1 MAVIILLHISV
12 FFIKGKL
19 ELSNKKQNPIAVKLI
34 HIKEKAKPPQKKHHN
49 AVVKNKK
56 TITKKSN
63 TNKMSSKSIEAIESI
78 MNNNLHKELDELTQ
92 LDEKIKRDIAQEE
105 EREKV
110 KNTAQAIQSQ
120 IKEVWHIPNTIL
132 ENAFCEIELE
142 LDSYGYI
149 ISLKII
155 NSNKSEVFNQF
166 AIQAVEQAAPF
177 MQAKDLPKQMR
188 KIILNMRPDI

>member
-1 MAVIILLHISV
+1 
-12 FFIKGKL
+12 
-19 ELSNKKQNPIAVKLI
+19 
-34 HIKEKAKPPQKKHHN
+34 
-49 AVVKNKK
+49 
-56 TITKKSN
+56 
-63 TNKMSSKSIEAIESI
+63 MSSKSIEAIESI